1 MSTTPKRAARPRR
14 AAAPRAGRAASPDRG
29 EHEIELAGV
38 TYLLRPSH
46 AAMQT
51 IEIET
56 GHSLLALM
64 RMADRGDLT
73 LETIG
78 IMLAELIRAGADAD
92 DQATRHVSSEKIG
105 ELAYEQGLPRIIA
118 RLTVLLA
125 DAISGGRDAEGN
137 AKAAPTMTSGDAG
150 AA

>member
-1 MSTTPKRAARPRR
+1 MSTPPKRAARPRR

-29 EHEIELAGV
+29 EHAIELAGV

-46 AAMQT
+46 GVMQT

-56 GHSLLALM
+56 GHSLLALL
-64 RMADRGDLT
+64 RMAHGGDLT
-73 LETIG
+73 LEMIG
-78 IMLAELIRAGADAD
+78 IMLAELIRAGADAG
-92 DQATRHVSSEKIG
+92 DQATQHVSPERIG

-118 RLTVLLA
+118 RLAVLLA
-125 DAISGGRDAEGN
+125 DVVSGGRDAAGN
-137 AKAAPTMTSGDAG
+137 AKAAPTMMSEGAG